1 MVAYNKPAFLIHTG
15 DICYEA
21 GLKRH
26 KSDMNT
32 DESMKIVMFNHTN
45 APNDDYVISFNRKE
59 LDLKQHNLIAWIYG
73 HYHDSRIVNN
83 SGVAAYGRP
92 VNSTPFWATWRDLP
106 DANYY
111 NSKYYTVQTPTK
123 YTRAPSAPMPLQ
135 ATKQN
140 TPC

>member
-1 MVAYNKPAFLIHTG
+1 MQI
-15 DICYEA
+15 
-21 GLKRH
+21 
-26 KSDMNT
+26 SNT
-32 DESMKIVMFNHTN
+32 EIDKDGI
-45 APNDDYVISFNRKE
+45 
-59 LDLKQHNLIAWIYG
+59 
-73 HYHDSRIVNN
+73 
-83 SGVAAYGRP
+83 AAYGRP

-111 NSKYYTVQTPTK
+111 DSKYYTVQTPTK